1 MECSHL
7 LNALAQRLGVGNLKD
22 LKTMKNLIKSA
33 ENQFEQFE
41 KNAQTGF
48 DYYNNKGKIKSTGA
62 AAIDEINSYLK
73 KKGSNPLKSADNRIG
88 LNRHMIVVD
97 QKIGY
102 LLSSPP
108 VIDVSKEYQN
118 ENSETLLS
126 KIKKVL
132 GKQFSEVI
140 KQLGIDAANTGT
152 GWLGYWEDE
161 NGQFDYYYI
170 NPLTIMPIYDYSKPK
185 KELQAVIR
193 RYKYANQSGEEV
205 TRYEIWDKEEVA
217 YLIKKNDDGK
227 NTINFEDI
235 SGNFNIQPHTY
246 GRVPFIPFKN
256 NAKGFNDLQMYKD
269 IIDAMDKLVSGFAND
284 IDDIQE
290 IIWVIKNYTGE
301 TSKTD
306 FDVDGNEIT
315 KEVNPLQMLK
325 AEKWLSVDDKGGVEA
340 VTGDIPYEARQVMFD
355 LLDKEFWKAAM
366 AVDPNPERVGNQSG
380 EYMEFLYGLL
390 EQKASLTETMFR
402 TALDEFLQAIVK
414 HLGTGEEIDFTQSW
428 YRTKP
433 RNDKELVEIINST
446 PAEVM
451 SYETKTKLHPL
462 IEDAESEREQIE
474 AEQQERADNFFD
486 RVPESIFQ
494 KE

>member
-1 MECSHL
+1 
-7 LNALAQRLGVGNLKD
+7 
-22 LKTMKNLIKSA
+22 MKNLIKSA

-48 DYYNNKGKIKSTGA
+48 NYYNNKGKIKSTGA
-62 AAIDEINSYLK
+62 AAIDEINTYLK

-108 VIDVSKEYQN
+108 VIDIAKECQN
-118 ENSETLLS
+118 EISEILLS

-185 KELQAVIR
+185 KELQAVVR
-193 RYKYANQSGEEV
+193 RYSYADENGEEV
-205 TRYEIWDKEEVA
+205 TRYEIWDSEEVV
-217 YLIKKNDDGK
+217 YLVEKKTLGIKSM
-227 NTINFEDI
+227 NFEFI
-235 SGNFNIQPHTY
+235 NNQANIQPHTY

-256 NAKGFNDLQMYKD
+256 NAKGFSDLAMYQD

-290 IIWVIKNYTGE
+290 IIWVIKNYAGE
-301 TSKTD
+301 TSEVDYDK
-306 FDVDGNEIT
+306 DGNEIV
-315 KEVNPLQMLK
+315 KKIDLLQMLK
-325 AEKWLSVDDKGGVEA
+325 AKKWLEVNDNGGVEA
-340 VTGDIPYEARQVMFD
+340 ITGDIPFEARQVLFD

-390 EQKASLTETMFR
+390 EQKAALTETMFR

-414 HLGTGEEIDFTQSW
+414 HLGTDKEIDFTQSW

-446 PAEVM
+446 PATVM
-451 SYETKTKLHPL
+451 SDETKTKLHPL
-462 IEDAESEREQIE
+462 IDDPESERKQIE
-474 AEQQERADNFFD
+474 EETKQREENMIDMFP
-486 RVPESIFQ
+486 VEPPEPNQ